1 MRMSNSNTLPRK
13 TTLPILVRLFL
24 AMAFPLALAFAVD
37 ALLPRPET
45 LSVQFVFA
53 PALAALGL
61 SSWFIGLF
69 WYGLPQMGL
78 RGKRPLFAS
87 IGFATLAW
95 VPFLLFRFLFVLM
108 AAFGRG
114 GLAGQSFF
122 YLLLFEAFAVQVWAF
137 GLLFRTLAEWRGGL
151 TAAFA
156 SGILF
161 GMVGYFFFQESF
173 SGSVSSLLY
182 FMVWGILYGIIR
194 LRSGSLL
201 GATLIQALHSFTA
214 WTVLFPEMPPDA
226 GQLQNLYLATTAV
239 YLLLIWR
246 LWPKE
251 EGDYRV

>member
-1 MRMSNSNTLPRK
+1 MSNSNTLPRK
-13 TTLPILVRLFL
+13 TTLPILPRLFIAIAL
-24 AMAFPLALAFAVD
+24 PLALALTVG
-37 ALLPRPET
+37 ALLPRPAD
-45 LSVQFVFA
+45 VQLTFA
-53 PALAALGL
+53 PVLAALGL
-61 SSWFIGLF
+61 ASWFIGLF

-95 VPFLLFRFLFVLM
+95 IPFLLFRFVFVVM

-114 GLAGQSFF
+114 SLAGQAFF

-137 GLLFRTLAEWRGGL
+137 GLVFRTLAEWRGGL
-151 TAAFA
+151 TAAFG

-161 GMVGYFFFQESF
+161 GMVAYFFFQESF
-173 SGSVSSLLY
+173 SGSLSSLLY
-182 FMVWGILYGIIR
+182 FMVWGIVYGVIR

-201 GATLIQALHSFTA
+201 GIVLVQALHSFTA
-214 WTVLFPEMPPDA
+214 WTVLYPQMPPDTA
-226 GQLQNLYLATTAV
+226 QLQNLYLATTAV
-239 YLLLIWR
+239 YLLVIWR